1 MLEGFSLVVV
11 HESIINYP
19 LIHLIKTKI
28 KDNIIEFDE
37 MELWN
42 EVSMRTNC
50 ENRQEDLKIVHC
62 KYLNA
67 RFECNDIV
75 IFIYSHYHFV

>member
-50 ENRQEDLKIVHC
+50 ENRQEDLKIVP
-62 KYLNA
+62 N
-67 RFECNDIV
+67 
-75 IFIYSHYHFV
+75 YH